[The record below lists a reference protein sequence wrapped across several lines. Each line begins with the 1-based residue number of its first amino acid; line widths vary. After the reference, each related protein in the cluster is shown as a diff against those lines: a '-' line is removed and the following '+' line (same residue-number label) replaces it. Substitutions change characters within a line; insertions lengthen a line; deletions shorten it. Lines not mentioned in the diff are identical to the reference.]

1 MKIMK
6 KLLVLLIGLS
16 ICASLSA
23 FDVADFDTTYSALN
37 APFTKT
43 SARVNAMG
51 GAGLAVFNNQD
62 SLYMNPASLGEKGL
76 VFNLPNFALTLYNIK
91 EGYVDS
97 GLIDTAL
104 DDPSK
109 IMDMDYL
116 LGSEGFVFGDNGLLS
131 ILSGFGRNKL
141 ATIDAGVGM
150 KLGRFAFALDTQINL
165 NTYLPYGDGVIDI
178 NIYPQVDVAAT
189 FGFGFRFFRDSAIN
203 FDVGVSAA
211 LQMRAFMEVTN
222 ASALMGDVGSSNS
235 EGSDP
240 LEIITGKPMYIG
252 WAVPLTVGVNV
263 NFPFGF
269 TIANVV
275 SNIHLINGGFN
286 YIQTSYD
293 SAKDDVFGT
302 VSDVFGEELFTV
314 KSPVNYSVGLGWAPN
329 LGWFEWILDP
339 TFAIDVVDVIG
350 LVDDF
355 STTNFL
361 MRLKAGVELQMF
373 KTFEL
378 RAGLNGG
385 YVSIGGG
392 INLFNVIHCEVAYY
406 WNEFGDVL
414 GEKDVDAL
422 TIRFNIGWE
431 R

>member
-1 MKIMK
+1 MKRTITII
-6 KLLVLLIGLS
+6 LILGMMLS
-16 ICASLSA
+16 SMSVFAAVS
-23 FDVADFDTTYSALN
+23 FNPVGDETYSALE

-43 SARVNAMG
+43 SARVASMG

-62 SLYMNPASLGEKGL
+62 SLYLNPASLGEKGL
-76 VFNLPNFALTLYNIK
+76 VFNVPNFALTLYNIK
-91 EGYVDS
+91 SVYVDS
-97 GLIDTAL
+97 GLSKALLEDMGKLTDTEFLTGDLL
-104 DDPSK
+104 DSF
-109 IMDMDYL
+109 INVL
-116 LGSEGFVFGDNGLLS
+116 TAS
-131 ILSGFGRNKL
+131 GRNKL
-141 ATIDAGVGM
+141 ATIDAGFGT
-150 KLGRFAFALDTQINL
+150 KLGRFAFALDSQVNL
-165 NTYLPYGDGVIDI
+165 NTFNTYGVSGLNVI
-178 NIYPQVDVAAT
+178 PQVDVAAT
-189 FGFGFRFFRDSAIN
+189 FGLGFRFFRDSAFN
-203 FDVGVSAA
+203 FDVGVSAS
-211 LQMRAFMEVTN
+211 LQMRAFMKAVGINTFADAFGEG
-222 ASALMGDVGSSNS
+222 GDPADLIGSQ
-235 EGSDP
+235 P
-240 LEIITGKPMYIG
+240 VAIG
-252 WAVPLTVGVNV
+252 WAVPLTVGINI
-263 NFPFGF
+263 NMPFGF
-269 TIANVV
+269 TLANVV

-286 YIQTSYD
+286 YIVTDYNSITGDYTG
-293 SAKDDVFGT
+293 A
-302 VSDVFGEELFTV
+302 VSDVFGESAFV
-314 KSPVNYSVGLGWAPN
+314 MKSPVNYSIGLGWAPD

-361 MRLKAGVELQMF
+361 TRLKAGVELQMF
-373 KTFEL
+373 KAFEL

>member
-1 MKIMK
+1 MK
-6 KLLVLLIGLS
+6 KIRVFILLI
-16 ICASLSA
+16 IVFTASLS
-23 FDVADFDTTYSALN
+23 TLYSAEFNPVGKDEYNVMTL
-37 APFTKT
+37 PFSKT
-43 SARVNAMG
+43 SARVNSMG

-62 SLYMNPASLGEKGL
+62 ALYMNPASLGEKGL
-76 VFNLPNFALTLYNIK
+76 VFNLPNVSLTLYNIK
-91 EGYVDS
+91 NVYVDS
-97 GLIDTAL
+97 GLSDTL
-104 DDPSK
+104 VDDPGK
-109 IMDMDYL
+109 LTDQDFLTGDL
-116 LGSEGFVFGDNGLLS
+116 LDQFINVLTE
-131 ILSGFGRNKL
+131 SGKNKL

-150 KLGRFAFALDTQINL
+150 KLGRFAFGIDSQINL
-165 NTYLPYGDGVIDI
+165 NTFNFGGPTGLNVI
-178 NIYPQVDVAAT
+178 PQVDVAAT
-189 FGFGFRFFRDSAIN
+189 FGLGFRFFRDSAIN

-211 LQMRAFMEVTN
+211 LQMRAFLE
-222 ASALMGDVGSSNS
+222 AVGISTFADAFG
-235 EGSDP
+235 EGS
-240 LEIITGKPMYIG
+240 KPTDILGSHPVAIG

-286 YIQTSYD
+286 YVVTDYNSL
-293 SAKDDVFGT
+293 ADDYMGAFT
-302 VSDVFGEELFTV
+302 DVFGESEFV
-314 KSPVNYSVGLGWAPN
+314 MKSPVNYSVGLGWAPD
-329 LGWFEWILDP
+329 LGWFEWILNP
-339 TFAIDVVDVIG
+339 TIAIDVVDVIG

-373 KTFEL
+373 KAFEL

>member
-1 MKIMK
+1 MKNSRRTIVSV
-6 KLLVLLIGLS
+6 LLVVISCGALF
-16 ICASLSA
+16 A
-23 FDVADFDTTYSALN
+23 TTTFNPVGDPVYSALN

-43 SARVNAMG
+43 SARVSSMG

-62 SLYMNPASLGEKGL
+62 ALYMNPASLGEKGL
-76 VFNLPNFALTLYNIK
+76 VFNLPNVSLTLYNIK
-91 EGYVDS
+91 DVYVDS
-97 GLIDTAL
+97 GLSDAL
-104 DDPSK
+104 VDDPGK
-109 IMDMDYL
+109 LTDQDFLTGDL
-116 LGSEGFVFGDNGLLS
+116 LDSFVNTLTAG
-131 ILSGFGRNKL
+131 GRNRL

-150 KLGRFAFALDTQINL
+150 KLGRFAFGLDSQINL
-165 NTYLPYGDGVIDI
+165 NTYNTYGVSALSVI
-178 NIYPQVDVAAT
+178 PQVDVAAT
-189 FGFGFRFFRDSAIN
+189 FGLGFRFFRDSAIN
-203 FDVGVSAA
+203 LDVGVSAA
-211 LQMRAFMEVTN
+211 LQMRAFMEAVSIRTF
-222 ASALMGDVGSSNS
+222 ADAFG
-235 EGSDP
+235 EGS
-240 LEIITGKPMYIG
+240 KPTDILGSHPVAIG
-252 WAVPLTVGVNV
+252 WAVPLTVGVNI

-286 YIQTSYD
+286 YVVTDYNSL
-293 SAKDDVFGT
+293 ADDYMGAFT
-302 VSDVFGEELFTV
+302 DVFGESEFV
-314 KSPVNYSVGLGWAPN
+314 MKSPVNYSVGLGWAPD

-339 TFAIDVVDVIG
+339 TIAIDVVDVIG

-373 KTFEL
+373 KAFEL